1 MVRTESPPSCGLL
14 SDRRMKVVEVGLLI
28 IRLAPAIEVTG
39 VGANALMEAAA
50 ANARA
55 TAFNM
60 VVNVVSCEDLPIQRR
75 EQRLFS
81 LGDER

>member
-60 VVNVVSCEDLPIQRR
+60 VVNVVKTEDLPIQRR
-75 EQRLFS
+75 EQSLFS
-81 LGDER
+81 LVEVR

>member
-1 MVRTESPPSCGLL
+1 
-14 SDRRMKVVEVGLLI
+14 
-28 IRLAPAIEVTG
+28 
-39 VGANALMEAAA
+39 LMEAAA